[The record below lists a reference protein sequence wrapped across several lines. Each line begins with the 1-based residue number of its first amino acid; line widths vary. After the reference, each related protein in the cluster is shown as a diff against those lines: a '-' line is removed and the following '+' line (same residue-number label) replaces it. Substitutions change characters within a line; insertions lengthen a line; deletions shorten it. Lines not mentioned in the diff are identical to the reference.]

1 MFSAEHM
8 DAHCRQRSKF
18 LMPGRWSCN
27 RSEARRALNQ
37 ALSFSQPKYLSKVMF
52 HPWSTHFIIYFHF
65 ESHFFF
71 CEVFFKS
78 VQWVTKNAAAALVS
92 LKQNKISA
100 DSWCTMQVSRKL
112 PSPSKTVRFNS
123 LVKSSP
129 VITVLAG
136 KIESAAAC
144 GADICD

>member
-8 DAHCRQRSKF
+8 GAHCRQRSKF

-65 ESHFFF
+65 ESPFFF
-71 CEVFFKS
+71 VKCFSKASNESQK
-78 VQWVTKNAAAALVS
+78 TPAAALVS

-100 DSWCTMQVSRKL
+100 DSWCTMQVSHKL
-112 PSPSKTVRFNS
+112 RSPSKTVRFNS
-123 LVKSSP
+123 LVKSPP
-129 VITVLAG
+129 VITALAG
-136 KIESAAAC
+136 KIESPAAC